1 MNRIDAERAP
11 RRFSP
16 VLAGLFG
23 CALLFWQ
30 GPASAEPSEQ
40 ALALYHEGDFLS
52 AANKAEASETASAL
66 AFAARALLT
75 EAELRTP
82 YGERGPLFDRAMEL
96 ARQSLRLDASMI
108 EAHLQLVAALGFK
121 SRAMEGL
128 EAHFSGYPEEARE
141 HLDYVL
147 DKDPGNALAH
157 AMLGS
162 WNLIIVRKGG
172 TLGAAVYGADVKTGI
187 RHYETALTLA
197 PDNALIAYQYALQ
210 CAALGTQE
218 KLRRSEKILEG
229 LLARKAES
237 AVEEIVK
244 NRAGMLKA
252 AIESGSRRVLEPIL
266 AAHLGKAAMPPKD
279 VVPAAGRAPAERE
292 RKNFS
297 KDAIGVPR

>member
-1 MNRIDAERAP
+1 MNRIDAKRAP
-11 RRFSP
+11 HRFGP
-16 VLAGLFG
+16 LLAGLFG

-30 GPASAEPSEQ
+30 DPVSAEPSEQ

-52 AANKAEASETASAL
+52 AANKAEKSETASAL

-96 ARQSLRLDASMI
+96 ARQSLRLDAAMI
-108 EAHLQLVAALGFK
+108 EARLQLVAALGFK

-128 EAHFSGYPEEARE
+128 EAHFSGYPEEARA

-147 DKDPGNALAH
+147 EEDPGNALAH

-172 TLGAAVYGADVKTGI
+172 AFGAAVYGADVETGI

-197 PDNALIAYQYALQ
+197 PGNALIAYQYALQ
-210 CAALGTQE
+210 CAALGTPD
-218 KLRRSEKILEG
+218 KLRRAEELLEG
-229 LLARKAES
+229 ILAREADS
-237 AVEEIVK
+237 AVEEIVTG
-244 NRAGMLKA
+244 RAGMLKA
-252 AIESGSRRVLEPIL
+252 ALESGSERVLEPIL
-266 AAHLGKAAMPPKD
+266 AAHLGKAAMPKKD
-279 VVPAAGRAPAERE
+279 AVPAAGRAPAERV

-297 KDAIGVPR
+297 KDAIGAPR